1 MRANRSGIGVGIIG
15 GTGLYRLGVSEGRW
29 REVRTPYGKVEV
41 LVGNFGSRRVAFLP
55 RHGRKHEAPP
65 HLVNYRANL
74 WALKSLGVERVLAVS
89 ACGSLNPKMRPGELV
104 LLDQFLDFTK
114 GRPATFH
121 TGGRKGVVHVDL
133 TEPYCPELRRVLREA
148 AGREGIRLHPRGT
161 YVCTEGPRFETAAE
175 IRAFRRLGGDLV
187 GMTNVPEC
195 VLARELEMCYAA
207 VGLVTNFA
215 AGMAGTKL
223 THTEVAERMG
233 EGTETI
239 ARLFL
244 SSLPRIPARRSCPCS
259 RALEGAVVK
268 VE

>member
-1 MRANRSGIGVGIIG
+1 
-15 GTGLYRLGVSEGRW
+15 
-29 REVRTPYGKVEV
+29 VRTPYGRVEV
-41 LVGNFGSRRVAFLP
+41 LVGDLGSRRVAFLP
-55 RHGRKHEAPP
+55 RHGRRHEAPP

-74 WALKSLGVERVLAVS
+74 WALRSLGVKRILAVS
-89 ACGSLNPKMRPGELV
+89 ACGSLNPRMRPGELV

-114 GRPATFH
+114 GRPATFY
-121 TGGRKGVVHVDL
+121 TGGGKGVVHVDL
-133 TEPYCPELRRVLREA
+133 TEPYCPELRRILQEA
-148 AGREGIRLHPRGT
+148 AKEEGIRLHPRGT

-215 AGMAGTKL
+215 AGLAGTKL

-233 EGTETI
+233 EGTKTM

-244 SSLPRIPARRSCPCS
+244 SSLPRIPPRRSCPCS

>member
-1 MRANRSGIGVGIIG
+1 MRVEVGVIG
-15 GTGLYRLGVSEGRW
+15 GTGLYRLGVSGGRW
-29 REVRTPYGKVEV
+29 RGVRTPYGRVEV
-41 LVGNFGSRRVAFLP
+41 LVGDLGSRRVAFLP
-55 RHGRKHEAPP
+55 RHGRRHEAPP

-74 WALKSLGVERVLAVS
+74 WALRSLGVKRILAVS
-89 ACGSLNPKMRPGELV
+89 ACGSLNPRMRPGGLV

-114 GRPATFH
+114 GRPATFY
-121 TGGRKGVVHVDL
+121 TGGGKGVVHVDL
-133 TEPYCPELRRVLREA
+133 TEPYCPELRRILQEA
-148 AGREGIRLHPRGT
+148 AKEEGIRLHPRGT

-215 AGMAGTKL
+215 AGLAGTKL

-233 EGTETI
+233 EGTKTI

-244 SSLPRIPARRSCPCS
+244 SSLPRIPPRRSCPCS

>member
-1 MRANRSGIGVGIIG
+1 MRAEVGVIG
-15 GTGLYRLGVSEGRW
+15 GTGLYRLGVSGGGW
-29 REVRTPYGKVEV
+29 GKVRTPYGGVEV
-41 LVGNFGSRRVAFLP
+41 LVGDFGSKRVAFLP
-55 RHGRKHEAPP
+55 RHGRKHGFPP

-74 WALKSLGVERVLAVS
+74 WALRSLGVERVLAVS
-89 ACGSLNPKMRPGELV
+89 ACGSLNPRMKPGELV

-114 GRPATFH
+114 GRPTTFY

-133 TEPYCPELRRVLREA
+133 TEPYCPELRRILLETA
-148 AGREGIRLHPRGT
+148 KEEGMGLHPRGT

-195 VLARELEMCYAA
+195 VLARELGMCYAA

-215 AGMAGTKL
+215 AGLAGTKL

-233 EGTETI
+233 EGTKTI
-239 ARLFL
+239 GRLFL
-244 SSLPRIPARRSCPCS
+244 SSLPRIPPERSCPCP